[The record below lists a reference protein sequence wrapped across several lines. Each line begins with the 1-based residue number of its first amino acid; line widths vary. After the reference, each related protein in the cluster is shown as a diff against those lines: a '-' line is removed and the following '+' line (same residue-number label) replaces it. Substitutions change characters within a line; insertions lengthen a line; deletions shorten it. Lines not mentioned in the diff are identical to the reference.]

1 MPKPVKKYESAINPH
16 DLFTELASVS
26 SSIEKKEILT
36 KGANGYV
43 TEAIRWAL
51 DPNITFGVKQYTF
64 DEPCEHGEEYDFNLQ
79 LMYHALGKLASREIT
94 GNNALELIKV
104 TSCQLNTSQQ
114 QVFKRI
120 LDKDLR
126 CGVGLTIVGEIFPDL
141 IARFKVMLADNKPL
155 DFEKIQYPV
164 RGEPKLDGVRCEGII
179 SGKEVSFL
187 SRNGKPFPNFGCFAD
202 ELIAIADGQDLIFD
216 GEVSGVDEEQAF
228 KRAQQQ
234 HKRKHNVDTSKLKYS
249 IFDVIIAG
257 VNETQRQ
264 RSKRL
269 KDMFKSKSALARK
282 IKRVFRVIGK
292 ILHNREELE
301 LYYKECLDAG
311 YEGIIIKNLDA
322 LYQQKR
328 TKDWKKLKPNITVD
342 VKVIGCKGGKEGKY
356 ENTLGALI
364 VDYKGVK
371 VSVSGMSDLM
381 RDKLWKM
388 HLAKKL
394 AGITVE
400 VKFDAETED
409 GSMRFPRVKM
419 FKDSVITKQRFD
431 KEA

>member
-1 MPKPVKKYESAINPH
+1 MPKPVRKYESAIDPH
-16 DLFTELASVS
+16 VLFTELAGIS
-26 SSIEKKEILT
+26 SSTEKKEILA
-36 KGANGYV
+36 KSANGYV

-64 DEPCEHGEEYDFNLQ
+64 DEPCEHGEEYDFNLSI
-79 LMYHALGKLASREIT
+79 MYHALGKLASREIT
-94 GNNALELIKV
+94 GNNALELIKT

-126 CGVGLTIVGEIFPDL
+126 CGVGLGLVEELFPGL
-141 IARFKVMLADNKPL
+141 MPRFKVMLAKEANL
-155 DFEKIQYPV
+155 DKIVYPV
-164 RGEPKLDGVRCEGII
+164 RCEPKLDGVRCEGTVF
-179 SGKEVSFL
+179 GKETSFV
-187 SRNGKPFPNFGCFAD
+187 SRNGKVFPNFGCFAD
-202 ELIAIADGQDLIFD
+202 EILAIANGQNVMFD
-216 GEVSGVDEEQAF
+216 GEVSGIDEEQAF

-234 HKRKHNVDTSKLKYS
+234 AKRKHNVDTSKLKYS
-249 IFDVIIAG
+249 IFDIIING
-257 VNETQRQ
+257 VRETQRQ

-269 KDMFKSKSALARK
+269 KDMFKSKSVISRK

-292 ILHNREELE
+292 ICHNREELDA
-301 LYYKECLDAG
+301 YYKECLDLG

-328 TKDWKKLKPNITVD
+328 TKDWGKRKPNVTVD
-342 VKVIGCKGGKEGKY
+342 VRVIGCKRGKEGKY

-371 VSVSGMSDLM
+371 VSVSGMSDPM

-419 FKDSVITKQRFD
+419 LAGAEVKKQRFD